1 MEIKD
6 ETDFSFDIE
15 LPNKEPINID
25 DELPT
30 FIYTAYNLDSNWK
43 KDEKANRI
51 LLLEPSHFKKYPVSK
66 KVMDFYILLS
76 KEIKDLQIA
85 VMEFSEFES
94 YVDNHAKIYYK
105 EHPFCT
111 HFNGN
116 KEERDWIF
124 KDLDANGSFFNYWN
138 KGIKKIK

>member
-1 MEIKD
+1 
-6 ETDFSFDIE
+6 
-15 LPNKEPINID
+15 
-25 DELPT
+25 
-30 FIYTAYNLDSNWK
+30 
-43 KDEKANRI
+43 
-51 LLLEPSHFKKYPVSK
+51 
-66 KVMDFYILLS
+66 MDFYILLS

-105 EHPFCT
+105 EHPFSR
-111 HFNGN
+111 HFNGI

-138 KGIKKIK
+138 KGIKKIKN